1 MPTVMIG
8 GALGVFAY
16 VVGRVDY
23 SEYLLFPY
31 IPGAGELMIIC
42 AAIGGAGLAFL
53 WFNAY
58 PAQVFMGDVGALAL
72 GGALGTIAVVVS
84 VGDVLILLVWVF
96 VFVSLSYM

>member
-23 SEYLLFPY
+23 SKYLRFPY

-42 AAIGGAGLAFL
+42 AAIGGAGLGLL
-53 WFNAY
+53 WVKAY
-58 PAQVFMGDVGALAL
+58 PARGVIGGGGALAL
-72 GGALGTIAVVVS
+72 GGGLGTIAGGVRRGCGGVSTGGGVVV
-84 VGDVLILLVWVF
+84 
-96 VFVSLSYM
+96 